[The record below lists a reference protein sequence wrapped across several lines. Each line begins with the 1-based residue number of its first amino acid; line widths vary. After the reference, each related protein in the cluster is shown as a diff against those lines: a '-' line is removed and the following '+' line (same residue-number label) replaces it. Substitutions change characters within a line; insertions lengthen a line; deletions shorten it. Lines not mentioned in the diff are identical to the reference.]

1 MYQWTLLS
9 RHPEYADQV
18 AGWIFNQWVV
28 DQDPEG
34 YQKVLTKVLACTDPE
49 PTPFMVLLL
58 NGNNLIGIAE
68 VKTHETSED
77 NDPRFWL
84 DGVYVL
90 PEYRGQGLAGQ
101 LVRQALLQ
109 AKTVGVRKLYLR
121 TLHLDG
127 GLYALAGFKP
137 IEQGMFR
144 GQPMLEMVAEI
155 F

>member
-9 RHPEYADQV
+9 KRPEYADQI
-18 AGWIFNQWVV
+18 ADWIFNQWVV

-34 YQKVLTKVLACTDPE
+34 YQNVLTKVLACTDTD

-58 NGNNLIGIAE
+58 NRNNLIGIAE

-77 NDPRFWL
+77 KDPRFWL

-101 LVRQALLQ
+101 LVGRAMQH
-109 AKTVGVRKLYLR
+109 AKAVGVRELYLR

-127 GLYALAGFKP
+127 GLYARAGFKP
-137 IEQGMFR
+137 IEQTVFR
-144 GQPMLEMVAEI
+144 EQPMLEMVAKI